1 MKFTRF
7 SAIAFIS
14 VIVFVMSLFAS
25 QQNIATSRYHSKKE
39 LASFQ
44 MHTGPIG
51 PGEYFLPSSRCG
63 GCHGKDS
70 LGWANVNEDL
80 VDVNLYD
87 RWSASMMGMSARDP
101 FWRAKVSQEKLV
113 NPAHGLDLEDKCT
126 SCHAP
131 MGHYNAHFNGAS
143 HYTIAD
149 FDNDSLGIDGVSCAG
164 CHTIGE
170 AGLGTTFSGEI
181 LFDTT
186 RKIYGPFVGPM
197 VGPMQLYTG
206 YTPVYSPHISDS
218 KLCASCHTLITSTAD
233 LNGNLTGGKYVE
245 QATYHEYKNSIYSQN
260 NTSCQNCHMARI
272 SDPIMIANG
281 YLSLTPR
288 TPFNQHSFAGANSF
302 MLKLMKANKNA
313 LGLDLPDY
321 KFDTTLIATDRMLKE
336 KSVDLTLHF
345 DSVANDSA
353 YFRVKLVNKAGH
365 KFPSGYPSRRAVLQF
380 VIKDSSNDTIFK
392 SGIFHSDFSVAGE
405 QPAFEPHHNIINQS
419 GVSQIYEI
427 VMGDVNGNYTSVLE
441 RGAFSLKDNRLTP
454 TGFSTQHPSYDT
466 VQISADAL
474 ADPDF
479 NKISGIEGS
488 GTDEVHF
495 HVPVAGINGSI
506 NATAKI
512 IYQTLPPKFV
522 QEMFSLSSAP
532 IDDFKNMFNAA
543 DKTPVVAN
551 ADSLMNLQLITYTVS
566 QLNQRDDIRVFP
578 TLTVDG
584 RVSVNAYGKIEIKQ
598 IDVFDANGKYV
609 IGKISS
615 QNTKSETLN
624 LTGNEGIYFIRI
636 KTNKKEFYKKVIKQ

>member
-543 DKTPVVAN
+543 DKTPVIAN
-551 ADSLMNLQLITYTVS
+551 ADSLMNLQLITYTAS

-636 KTNKKEFYKKVIKQ
+636 KTNKKEFYKKVIK

>member
-1 MKFTRF
+1 
-7 SAIAFIS
+7 
-14 VIVFVMSLFAS
+14 
-25 QQNIATSRYHSKKE
+25 
-39 LASFQ
+39 

-466 VQISADAL
+466 VQISVDAL

-551 ADSLMNLQLITYTVS
+551 ADSLMNLQLITYTAS

>member
-131 MGHYNAHFNGAS
+131 MGHYNAHFNGAL

-543 DKTPVVAN
+543 DKTPVIAN
-551 ADSLMNLQLITYTVS
+551 ADSLMNLQLITYTAS

-578 TLTVDG
+578 TLTFDG

>member
-551 ADSLMNLQLITYTVS
+551 ADSLMNLQLITYTAS

>member
-543 DKTPVVAN
+543 DKTPVIAN
-551 ADSLMNLQLITYTVS
+551 ADSLMNLQLITYTAS

-624 LTGNEGIYFIRI
+624 LTGDEGIYFIRI